1 MALAQVNNKE
11 IDLDAPRVG
20 DWDTSP
26 GRTLPTFP
34 RGTGRVDRKG
44 KYLGDASAARMLQA
58 YRRDFVSFSTNLIG
72 TREAVPAAVARS
84 LAGGNQPSWPSL
96 TCSSEAV

>member
-44 KYLGDASAARMLQA
+44 KYLGDASAARMLQVGS
-58 YRRDFVSFSTNLIG
+58 RRRMPVAKHGSCGADMPRVAASDGLCGGKAWVMWLTGSG
-72 TREAVPAAVARS
+72 T
-84 LAGGNQPSWPSL
+84 
-96 TCSSEAV
+96 